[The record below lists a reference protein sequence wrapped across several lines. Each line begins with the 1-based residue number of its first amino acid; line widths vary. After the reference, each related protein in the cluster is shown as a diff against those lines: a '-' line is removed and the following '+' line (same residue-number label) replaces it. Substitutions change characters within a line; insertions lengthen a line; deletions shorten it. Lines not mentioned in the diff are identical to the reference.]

1 MALFFLVKI
10 IFYAKS
16 VSFWA
21 NEWIFKYSDKI
32 MCKLRGK
39 VTSVSVDINF
49 GANVNFVHKIEI
61 LAEKCQ
67 IRIKNFNFLGYV
79 NLYMC

>member
-1 MALFFLVKI
+1 
-10 IFYAKS
+10 
-16 VSFWA
+16 
-21 NEWIFKYSDKI
+21 

-61 LAEKCQ
+61 LAENVKF
-67 IRIKNFNFLGYV
+67 R
-79 NLYMC
+79 